1 MSIGVPELI
10 IIGVIICVLLLAVV
24 GGSGLVVW
32 LITRKQGQD
41 DPADPEGSPSDMK

>member
-10 IIGVIICVLLLAVV
+10 IIAVIVGVLLLVV

-32 LITRKQGQD
+32 FVTHKQRQD
-41 DPADPEGSPSDMK
+41 GP